1 VKKAVRLSPRE
12 AEIALLIAAERSD
25 KAIAA
30 KVRVSMNTLRTHL
43 RRIARKLGVEKTG
56 VSRRAAI
63 RSFVRRRNSPLKRVT
78 TFGDYRNEEKSLI
91 VKA

>member
-30 KVRVSMNTLRTHL
+30 KSMNTLRTHL